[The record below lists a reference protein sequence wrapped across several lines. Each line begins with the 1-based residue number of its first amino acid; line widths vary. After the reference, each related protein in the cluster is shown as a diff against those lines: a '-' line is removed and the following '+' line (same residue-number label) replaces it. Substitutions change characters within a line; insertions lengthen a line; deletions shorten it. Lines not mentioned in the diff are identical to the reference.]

1 MAVMLHYSKIAA
13 SADEM
18 LVQFG
23 YNGKEV
29 WKDKVKRMIEEIRE
43 VWENG
48 SGEERHILELAL
60 QAIRQKRERN
70 SAFLSGFLGLKGN
83 FLDETTYQFIV
94 PITPFM
100 HNSLGVVHGGMLAT
114 LIDSTMGS
122 LVNRSLAAGKYAVT
136 TELKLNYLRPGKG
149 KTLRSEASILHRG
162 QTLVVCQG
170 SVFDERDKLLAHAT
184 GTFMI
189 LQK

>member
-1 MAVMLHYSKIAA
+1 LAR
-13 SADEM
+13 
-18 LVQFG
+18 
-23 YNGKEV
+23 
-29 WKDKVKRMIEEIRE
+29 VKQMIEEIRE
-43 VWENG
+43 TWENG
-48 SGEERHILELAL
+48 SEEERQILALAL

-70 SAFLSGFLGLKGN
+70 SAYMSGFLGLKGN
-83 FLDETTYQFIV
+83 FLDEKTYQFIV

-100 HNSLGVVHGGMLAT
+100 HNSLGVVHGGVLAT

-122 LVNRSLAAGKYAVT
+122 LVNRSIPAGHYAVT
-136 TELKLNYLRPGKG
+136 TELKVNYIRPGKG

-170 SVFDERDKLLAHAT
+170 SVFDERDRLLAHAT
-184 GTFMI
+184 GTFMV